1 MNGERR
7 GLDALLRKIFLC
19 YAHIEV
25 HIMFMSSTRFFLLR
39 SKVRDVIKSVSFNM
53 NVLSLFGREV
63 RGVMNLI
70 KFVIIRVGK

>member
-1 MNGERR
+1 
-7 GLDALLRKIFLC
+7 
-19 YAHIEV
+19 
-25 HIMFMSSTRFFLLR
+25 MFMSSTRFFLLR
-39 SKVRDVIKSVSFNM
+39 SEVKDVIKSVSFNM